1 MKLVEDVITITT
13 VTTREEIAAWVE
25 ERRRVLGELVECE
38 GLGQQLRLDERQ
50 AA

>member
-13 VTTREEIAAWVE
+13 VATREEIAAWAA
-25 ERRRVLGELVECE
+25 ERRAALAELLAREPRQLDLEHVE
-38 GLGQQLRLDERQ
+38 RR